1 MLRPLLCPVI
11 FCRKIEIYMLRLSQ
25 LLFGCSHEFG
35 WPRKDPAG
43 NCYQQCL
50 KCGAEY
56 SFDWTRMRRGEKIHH
71 HARHKAPAKTAPKTA
86 STWKPRERRISWQA
100 EIQYRV
106 FQAEEWHHGL
116 VENISRSGLM
126 FRSQVKFERGTSL
139 SMILEM
145 PEQITG
151 HEGSRVAATGE
162 VARCISPHHG
172 FLVAVKI
179 KEYRFLYAAV
189 DEEKRSVAVQ

>member
-1 MLRPLLCPVI
+1 MCRHFLPQDLMLA
-11 FCRKIEIYMLRLSQ
+11 MLRLSQ
-25 LLFGCSHEFG
+25 ILFGCSHEFG

-56 SFDWTRMRRGEKIHH
+56 SFDWARMRRGAKIHH
-71 HARHKAPAKTAPKTA
+71 HALLRASNKPAPAKTA

-106 FQAEEWHHGL
+106 FHDEQWLHGL

-126 FRSQVKFERGTSL
+126 FRSQVKFDRGTSL

-151 HEGSRVAATGE
+151 HEGSRVLATAE
-162 VARCISPHHG
+162 VARCIMSHHG
-172 FLVAVKI
+172 PLVAVKI
-179 KEYRFLYAAV
+179 KEYRFLYAPL
-189 DEEKRSVAVQ
+189 DEEQRSAAIQ